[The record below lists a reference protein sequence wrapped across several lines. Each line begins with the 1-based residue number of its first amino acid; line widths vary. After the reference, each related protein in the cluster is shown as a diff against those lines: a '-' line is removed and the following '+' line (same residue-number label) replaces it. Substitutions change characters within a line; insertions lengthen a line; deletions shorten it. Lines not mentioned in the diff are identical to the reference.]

1 MQYDIV
7 SLGPLL
13 VEIIRTELDKPLCK
27 PALFAGPFA
36 SGDSP
41 IFIDAAAKMGSTCCF
56 IGVVGNDDFGNCV
69 VERLKADGVDTSQIR
84 IVDHKTTAVTFVAYF
99 NDGSRRFLYHVPDA
113 AAGLL
118 CPDDVKPEAVRNI
131 KWLHITGFSLSGS
144 KSSER
149 AIYRAMGLISDDVRV
164 SFDPN
169 IRPEI
174 LSVEEI
180 RKLCGR
186 AIERAELILPSASE
200 ATMLTGA
207 KNDDEGCR
215 IWQEMGKIVV
225 QKNGVRGCRIYS
237 SDGIMDV
244 PTFKAEEV
252 DPTGA
257 GDAFSAAFITG
268 LIEGKTLYQTGIF
281 ANAVGAFSVLKRGP
295 MEGIPTRKQVEAFL
309 EEGPWELKSSSD

>member
-1 MQYDIV
+1 MQFDIV

-27 PALFAGPFA
+27 PALFAGPYA

-41 IFIDAAAKMGSTCCF
+41 IFIDAAAKMGNSCCF

-69 VERLKADGVDTSQIR
+69 VEKLESDGVDISQIR
-84 IVDHKTTAVTFVAYF
+84 VVDSKTTAVTFVAYF
-99 NDGSRRFLYHVPDA
+99 KDGSRRFLYHVPDA

-118 CPDDVKPEAVRNI
+118 CPDDVKPEAVHNI
-131 KWLHITGFSLSGS
+131 KWLHVTGFSLSGS
-144 KSSER
+144 RSNEAAINR
-149 AIYRAMGLISDDVRV
+149 ALDLISDDVRV

-174 LSVEEI
+174 LSVDEI

-186 AIERAELILPSASE
+186 AVERAELILPSAGE
-200 ATMLTGA
+200 AAMLTGA
-207 KNDDEGCR
+207 HDDDEGCR
-215 IWQEMGKIVV
+215 VWQEMGKLVV
-225 QKNGVRGCRIYS
+225 QKNGERGCRIYS
-237 SDGIMDV
+237 KEGILDV
-244 PTFKAEEV
+244 PTFKVEEV

-268 LIEGKTLYQTGIF
+268 LIEGKDLYQTGLF
-281 ANAVGAFSVLKRGP
+281 ANAVGAFSVLKMGP
-295 MEGIPTRKQVEAFL
+295 MEGIPARKQVEEFL
-309 EEGPWELKSSSD
+309 EEGPWELKGDSD